1 MCSDHANVSA
11 NQRGVGWEGVGG
23 AGLLPVAGVAGGG
36 GGELNKDVSRPDRG
50 GETGREVGETR
61 VESNQGGLI
70 SRADEDGDVLLAP

>member
-1 MCSDHANVSA
+1 M
-11 NQRGVGWEGVGG
+11 GG
-23 AGLLPVAGVAGGG
+23 AGGLLPVAGVAGGGGG

-70 SRADEDGDVLLAP
+70 SRAGEDGDVLLAP